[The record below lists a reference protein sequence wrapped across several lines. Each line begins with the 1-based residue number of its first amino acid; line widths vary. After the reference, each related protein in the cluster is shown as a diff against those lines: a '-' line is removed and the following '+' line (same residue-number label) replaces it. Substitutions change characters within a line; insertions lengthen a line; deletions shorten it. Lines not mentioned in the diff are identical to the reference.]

1 MGDCEERLAV
11 DSSDKSSDTVDISSS
26 EYSASSDSESGE
38 ENLASRKT
46 SCDGGESRKRAKRNA
61 ATAKTSQPFVQISL
75 PKAGE

>member
-26 EYSASSDSESGE
+26 EYSASFDSESGE

-46 SCDGGESRKRAKRNA
+46 SSDGGESRKCAKRNA
-61 ATAKTSQPFVQISL
+61 ATAKTSQPFLQISL